1 MGRRPKNVKIT
12 KCVGLSTP
20 REVCL
25 SCEKD
30 ECIFEHGTPK
40 NFKNVRNPGEIYSVK
55 KIRTMIKSGKE
66 SIVYLTQFPHTK
78 VVTAADVR
86 QAALFTREV
95 AAQACAKAE
104 SLIKYKSTFRIIIKE
119 REIER
124 VNNSK

>member
-12 KCVGLSTP
+12 ECVGLSTP
-20 REVCL
+20 KEVCL
-25 SCEKD
+25 NCEKD
-30 ECIFEHGTPK
+30 ECIFERGTPK
-40 NFKNVRNPGEIYSVK
+40 NFKNVRNPNEIYSVK

-66 SIVYLTQFPHTK
+66 SVVYLTQFPHTK

-95 AAQACAKAE
+95 AAQAVSKAE

-119 REIER
+119 REMER
-124 VNNSK
+124 VDNSK